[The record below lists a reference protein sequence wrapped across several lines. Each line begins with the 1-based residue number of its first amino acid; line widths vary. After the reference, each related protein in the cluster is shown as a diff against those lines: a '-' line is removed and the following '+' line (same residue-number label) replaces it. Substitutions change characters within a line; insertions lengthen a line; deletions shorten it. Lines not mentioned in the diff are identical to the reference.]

1 MIKGS
6 DMYKNQNI
14 LGQEKLC
21 VYTTIITNITNHYKN
36 IEKQEK
42 NRERRETF
50 ANYNSIIMRYFFS
63 LK

>member
-1 MIKGS
+1 MIKGY
-6 DMYKNQNI
+6 DMYKNQTI

-42 NRERRETF
+42 NRETRDF
-50 ANYNSIIMRYFFS
+50 C
-63 LK
+63 